1 MQYFANACKSES
13 EDRDDKFAS
22 VAVAARR
29 SITTQQQVSLMDE
42 TVSKDEWQ
50 EVLDSHFSDADHLFL
65 TGVGVARHNVA
76 LTINKN
82 EDDTFSLI
90 VINLGYGSGSHGQV
104 NSYRVPNL
112 NDLAGTLKLISDNTY
127 KPDDGMNTFYGNLE
141 NMDQL
146 ISLLCPF
153 HEQYSGDC
161 GSRNPQI
168 GMVYAF
174 PLLDI
179 ANKTVVDPDGP
190 YQKTIEFIKF
200 DSKTS
205 AENMTVDSAEKRH
218 MLSAAVTHY
227 ENVTTSLLDLR
238 RRGVDENYLENVRA
252 LCVKIAMDPQNISV
266 DLRELKDICTDL
278 ESSNADLYRKG
289 YWSFLGMILRD
300 VNRYDLNSNTTANNT
315 NLKSVQKQLFELA
328 KPSDVPE
335 SKSLEDLLAEKTD
348 SYPSA
353 CSFWKVVVFNRR

>member
-1 MQYFANACKSES
+1 MTTDALHYQAQVIGDARGSGLYNQDIPRFNGVCLQYFANACKSES

-127 KPDDGMNTFYGNLE
+127 KPDDGMNNL
-141 NMDQL
+141 L
-146 ISLLCPF
+146 WK
-153 HEQYSGDC
+153 
-161 GSRNPQI
+161 SRKI
-168 GMVYAF
+168 W
-174 PLLDI
+174 
-179 ANKTVVDPDGP
+179 
-190 YQKTIEFIKF
+190 
-200 DSKTS
+200 TS
-205 AENMTVDSAEKRH
+205 
-218 MLSAAVTHY
+218 
-227 ENVTTSLLDLR
+227 
-238 RRGVDENYLENVRA
+238 
-252 LCVKIAMDPQNISV
+252 
-266 DLRELKDICTDL
+266 
-278 ESSNADLYRKG
+278 
-289 YWSFLGMILRD
+289 
-300 VNRYDLNSNTTANNT
+300 
-315 NLKSVQKQLFELA
+315 
-328 KPSDVPE
+328 
-335 SKSLEDLLAEKTD
+335 
-348 SYPSA
+348 
-353 CSFWKVVVFNRR
+353 

>member
-1 MQYFANACKSES
+1 M
-13 EDRDDKFAS
+13 
-22 VAVAARR
+22 
-29 SITTQQQVSLMDE
+29 
-42 TVSKDEWQ
+42 
-50 EVLDSHFSDADHLFL
+50 
-65 TGVGVARHNVA
+65 
-76 LTINKN
+76 
-82 EDDTFSLI
+82 
-90 VINLGYGSGSHGQV
+90 
-104 NSYRVPNL
+104 
-112 NDLAGTLKLISDNTY
+112 
-127 KPDDGMNTFYGNLE
+127 
-141 NMDQL
+141 
-146 ISLLCPF
+146 
-153 HEQYSGDC
+153 
-161 GSRNPQI
+161 
-168 GMVYAF
+168 
-174 PLLDI
+174 
-179 ANKTVVDPDGP
+179 DPDGP

-289 YWSFLGMILRD
+289 YWPFLGMILRD
-300 VNRYDLNSNTTANNT
+300 VNSYDLNSNTTANNT

-353 CSFWKVVVFNRR
+353 CSFFEGCGVQPEIKEAIQGNAWMADQIFERLEQHIENFGLDNFIYKDGNIANLGNVTTAFANSLSALLPDGFEVDLTKAKTVTPAKQQSEIMKSALERASPY